1 MDPVQAAEARP
12 DPRQEREAD
21 RLRASFNMSVA
32 FARATHDPASDFNAF
47 AEVLYDHLEYLHG
60 WRAEDLAQPAVQR
73 P

>member
-1 MDPVQAAEARP
+1 MDEVKGGTTGTDRCVSEAV
-12 DPRQEREAD
+12 

-32 FARATHDPASDFNAF
+32 FARATHDPASDFDAF

-60 WRAEDLAQPAVQR
+60 WRAEDLAQPAVRR